1 MSPVQKKVH
10 ETPFAYV
17 WRLRLVVSLPKGSR
31 GTEKQTRKYSE
42 ADCEPFNG
50 SAAGVEF
57 ALFLLP
63 ISIIHYLPNFFF
75 GSLLMLFGV
84 EILADWL
91 IHSYKKAG
99 FRRLSY
105 ARYASLPTL
114 LLSVAHRRH
123 TEGDGTGKWSL
134 CGHAGVACGVCAP
147 LGDLCGDHADRP
159 GARNPHRHHHGCA
172 VFRVLICSGKQTLH
186 EASA

>member
-1 MSPVQKKVH
+1 M
-10 ETPFAYV
+10 
-17 WRLRLVVSLPKGSR
+17 
-31 GTEKQTRKYSE
+31 
-42 ADCEPFNG
+42 NG

-99 FRRLSY
+99 FHHPQPCQICRAACAAML
-105 ARYASLPTL
+105 
-114 LLSVAHRRH
+114 VACHIC
-123 TEGDGTGKWSL
+123 TSQAEGGRPRSAEMLGA
-134 CGHAGVACGVCAP
+134 CAGVARGVRAP
-147 LGDLCGDHADRP
+147 LGDLCGNHADRP
-159 GARNPHRHHHGCA
+159 GARHPHRHHHGCA
-172 VFRVLICSGKQTLH
+172 VFRVLICSGRHTLP